1 MIQLYINSQLVDI
14 TESVGLFLNKR
25 FEEVENPTYYFS
37 DYSKTITLPFTTE
50 NKKIFDNFNRTDSV
64 VTTSTIDPRSKIP
77 YQLLYNGQLV
87 MEGFCKL
94 NNANSIYTD
103 NHFELE
109 LFSQFGLIMS
119 EIEELTFNK
128 YDVQSNGGEK
138 EDKYLITTPWEPT
151 VIDRNLVRD
160 SFEQT
165 THSLD
170 GNDILDYIKFIP
182 SYQGKYS
189 EFQSDRQERPNQEI
203 VELTQERD
211 EHFTREFRSYY
222 QQPAIFVDKLWQIAK
237 NKIETITDYQF
248 ILDNSWFNSQNPYY
262 TDLLYTC
269 PSLYGENSDFNEQS
283 ETYNSD
289 SLNYHIQIITQKN
302 LSSHHDK
309 RLYFS
314 PEGEILNRGIFNR
327 KQSGATTF
335 TWNGN
340 LQFFCQNYTKKY
352 GKIRAN
358 NPLFVRFY
366 AVNALN
372 NIPIEHAQHTVMLY
386 SCSYNTNKHFDEK
399 YDVSVFNDYLAQS
412 LKPDGYESVQGYW
425 FSQNVSISL
434 NIVENVPYYIVCDSY
449 WANNGAG
456 LEVANSSTALKSD
469 WVWYDSF
476 STGIGYH
483 IFANLS
489 NASVKT
495 IDYNRSYSNLDLNRI
510 FPKDVTLL
518 KVLLNYCKMF
528 GLCWDVNQDEKTI
541 SIMSRNKFFSNYG
554 IFDWSKKLDR
564 SHDFILEPLCFSNR
578 YVNFNVEE
586 GNGEKLKK
594 YYNKYGMGYG
604 AKTINT
610 NYQFNNDETDLY
622 DGIQP
627 SIVATKSQ
635 FSKLL
640 NNDDPTQDSFVGF
653 NVKVRPNE
661 QYIDNDDEGSNAGGW
676 GSFYFWN
683 GTFIPDIR
691 LSLIGR
697 KGPLIYITD
706 DTDYQ
711 ISHGEY
717 MWNGTGTFTTECYK
731 LPLISTISNDN
742 WSVHFESP
750 KEYFFEKPSGNI
762 NYIYDNF
769 WKNFIDERYSVQ
781 SKKLTAYFY
790 LTPEDYKKIN
800 FRQFVKIE
808 NTLYH
813 VNRIIDYDFDTNS
826 PTKVELV
833 QVWNTDAY
841 TEGQNSFPD
850 LSVSPNTLEVD
861 FQTYKPIDVF
871 SSVDWFI
878 SNKPS
883 WLNWKYDATNP
894 NRILIKAN
902 SNPLRSRVGVLSVRT
917 VQTQGGKY
925 LQDSVIIK
933 QNPLTAHL
941 YINPPT
947 ATVNAEGGTV
957 VVQIDSLP
965 KEVKIV
971 KKPSWCSINI
981 RETDSPNIPVVLRKI
996 VEPEPKGV
1004 DKTIITHNITAI
1016 ATISVEPNDNNIPRS
1031 GKVRFSNGSV
1041 EKDLTIK
1048 QLGNKVV
1055 TNDDLILVGNNTPG
1069 TWNPRSDKQID
1080 PDSLTIS
1087 RGTIDNLTN
1096 NVVDKLDFQ
1105 FKPQLVE
1112 SDEIKEES
1120 SGGTLL
1126 FRTLDGK
1133 NIVKNYNYG
1142 EWLQNFKLVVGDIEG
1157 GKVVINDKEYTSTY
1171 FESLPKGTS
1180 ITLTALPD
1188 DGKTFVKWSDN
1199 VSTQT
1204 RNILIVEDI
1213 EIYPIFE

>member
-1 MIQLYINSQLVDI
+1 MIQLFINNQLVDI
-14 TESVGLFLNKR
+14 TESVGLFLNKK
-25 FEEVENPTYYFS
+25 FEETQNPTYYFS

-64 VTTSTIDPRSKIP
+64 VTTNSIDPRSKIP
-77 YQLLYNGQLV
+77 FQLNYNGELV
-87 MEGFCKL
+87 MEGFSKL

-103 NHFELE
+103 QHFELE
-109 LFSQFGLIMS
+109 LFSAFGLIMS
-119 EIEELTFNK
+119 EIEDLTFNK

-138 EDKYLITTPWEPT
+138 EDKYLIETPWSET
-151 VIDRNLVRD
+151 VIERNLVKE
-160 SFEQT
+160 SFEQIN
-165 THSLD
+165 HNLD
-170 GNDILDYIKFIP
+170 GNDILDFVKFIP
-182 SYQGKYS
+182 TYQGKYND
-189 EFQSDRQERPNQEI
+189 FQSDRQERPNQEI
-203 VELTQERD
+203 KDLSRERD
-211 EHFTREFRSYY
+211 EHYIREFRSYY
-222 QQPAIFVDKLWQIAK
+222 QQPAIWVNKLFQIAK
-237 NKIETITDYQF
+237 NKIEEITDYKF
-248 ILDNSWFNSQNPYY
+248 ILDNSWFNSQNSYY
-262 TDLLYTC
+262 TNLLYTC
-269 PSLYGENSDFNEQS
+269 PSLYSENSDFAEQS

-289 SLNYHIQIITQKN
+289 SLNYHIQILEQKN
-302 LSSHHDK
+302 LSSNHQK

-314 PEGEILNRGIFNR
+314 PEGKILNRGIFNR
-327 KQSGATTF
+327 EKLGATTF
-335 TWNGN
+335 TWTGN

-358 NPLFVRFY
+358 NPLFVKFY

-372 NIPIEHAQHTVMLY
+372 NIPIEHASHTIMLY

-399 YDVSVFNDYLAQS
+399 FDVGVFNDYLATA
-412 LKPDGYESVQGYW
+412 LKPKGYESVQGYW
-425 FSQNVSISL
+425 FSQNVSINL

-449 WANNGAG
+449 FANNGAG
-456 LEVANSSTALKSD
+456 LEVAKSSTALKSD

-476 STGIGYH
+476 TTGIGYH
-483 IFANLS
+483 VFANLS

-510 FPKDVTLL
+510 FPKDITLL
-518 KVLLNYCKMF
+518 KVLLNYCKIF

-554 IFDWSKKLDR
+554 IFDWSNKVDR

-578 YVNFNVEE
+578 YVNFNIEE

-604 AKTINT
+604 SKTINT
-610 NYQFNNDETDLY
+610 NYQFNNDSTDLY
-622 DGIQP
+622 EGIQP

-640 NNDDPTQDSFVGF
+640 NNDDPTLDTFVGY
-653 NVKVRPNE
+653 NVKVKPNE
-661 QYIDNDDEGSNAGGW
+661 QYIDNDDEGSNAGNW

-683 GTFIPDIR
+683 GTFTPDAQ
-691 LSLIGR
+691 LSILGA
-697 KGPLIYITD
+697 KGPLVYITD

-711 ISHGEY
+711 ISNGEY
-717 MWNGTGTFTTECYK
+717 MWNGTGTYTVECYK
-731 LPLISTISNDN
+731 LPKISTISNDG
-742 WSVHFESP
+742 WSIHFESP
-750 KEYFFEKPSGNI
+750 KEYYFEKPSGNI

-813 VNRIIDYDFDTNS
+813 VNRIVDYDFDTNS

-833 QVWNTDAY
+833 QVWNVDAY
-841 TEGQNSFPD
+841 TGGQYSFPD
-850 LSVSPNTLEVD
+850 LSVSPDTLEVD
-861 FQTYKPIDVF
+861 FQTYKPIDVY
-871 SSVDWFI
+871 SSVNWFI

-883 WLNWKYDATNP
+883 WLNWKFDTTNP
-894 NRILIKAN
+894 NRILVKAN
-902 SNPLRSRVGVLSVRT
+902 SNPLRSRVGVLNVRT

-925 LQDSVIIK
+925 LQESVIIK

-941 YINPPT
+941 YINPST
-947 ATVNAEGGTV
+947 ATVPAEGGNV
-957 VVQIDSLP
+957 VVKIDSLP
-965 KEVKIV
+965 KKVEIV
-971 KKPSWCSINI
+971 SKPNWVSINI
-981 RETDSPNIPVVLRKI
+981 RETDKPDIPVVMRKT
-996 VEPEPKGV
+996 VEPEPKTV
-1004 DKTIITHNITAI
+1004 DKTVITHNITAV
-1016 ATISVEPNDNNIPRS
+1016 ATITVQANDDNLPRT

-1041 EKDLTIK
+1041 ERDLIIC

-1055 TNDDLILVGNNTPG
+1055 TSDEIIMVGLDDKG
-1069 TWNPRSDKQID
+1069 TWTPRSDKQIN
-1080 PDSLTIS
+1080 PDSLNIS

-1096 NVVDKLDFQ
+1096 NVVNKLDFE
-1105 FKPQLVE
+1105 FRPQLVE

-1142 EWLQNFKLVVGDIEG
+1142 EWQKNYLLIVQILNG
-1157 GKVVINDKEYTSTY
+1157 GKVLINEKEYDSTFY
-1171 FESLPKGTS
+1171 QSYPRGTN
-1180 ITLTALPD
+1180 INLTAIPD
-1188 DGKTFVKWSDN
+1188 EGKSFVKWSDG
-1199 VSTQT
+1199 VGTPT
-1204 RNILIVEDI
+1204 RQITIIEDI

>member
-1 MIQLYINSQLVDI
+1 MV
-14 TESVGLFLNKR
+14 
-25 FEEVENPTYYFS
+25 
-37 DYSKTITLPFTTE
+37 
-50 NKKIFDNFNRTDSV
+50 
-64 VTTSTIDPRSKIP
+64 
-77 YQLLYNGQLV
+77 
-87 MEGFCKL
+87 
-94 NNANSIYTD
+94 
-103 NHFELE
+103 
-109 LFSQFGLIMS
+109 
-119 EIEELTFNK
+119 
-128 YDVQSNGGEK
+128 K
-138 EDKYLITTPWEPT
+138 E
-151 VIDRNLVRD
+151 
-160 SFEQT
+160 SFEQIN
-165 THSLD
+165 HSLD

-182 SYQGKYS
+182 TYQGKYS
-189 EFQSDRQERPNQEI
+189 DFQSDRQERPNSEI
-203 VELTQERD
+203 VELTRERD
-211 EHFTREFRSYY
+211 EHFIREFRSYY
-222 QQPAIFVDKLWQIAK
+222 QQPAIWVNKLFQIAK
-237 NKIETITDYQF
+237 NKIEEITDYQF

-289 SLNYHIQIITQKN
+289 SLNYHIQIVEQKN
-302 LSSHHDK
+302 LSSNHQK

-314 PEGEILNRGIFNR
+314 PEGKILNRGIFNR
-327 KQSGATTF
+327 EKLGANTF

-340 LQFFCQNYTKKY
+340 LQFFCQNFIKKY
-352 GKIRAN
+352 GKIRKS

-372 NIPIEHAQHTVMLY
+372 NIPIEHSSYTVMLY
-386 SCSYNTNKHFDEK
+386 SCSYNTNKYFDEK
-399 YDVSVFNDYLAQS
+399 YDVGVFNDYLPQA
-412 LKPDGYESVQGYW
+412 LKPKGYESVQGYW
-425 FSQNVSISL
+425 FSQNVSINL

-495 IDYNRSYSNLDLNRI
+495 IDYNRSYSNLDLNRF
-510 FPKDVTLL
+510 FPKDITLL
-518 KVLLNYCKMF
+518 KVLLNYCKIF
-528 GLCWDVNQDEKTI
+528 GLCWDVNQDNKTI
-541 SIMSRNKFFSNYG
+541 SIMSRNKFFSNYE

-578 YVNFNVEE
+578 YVNFNIEE

-640 NNDDPTQDSFVGF
+640 NNDDPSLDTFIGY
-653 NVKVRPNE
+653 NTKVKPNE
-661 QYIDNDDEGSNAGGW
+661 IYIDNDDEGSNAGNW

-683 GTFIPDIR
+683 GTFTPDIQ
-691 LSLIGR
+691 LSKLGA
-697 KGPLIYITD
+697 KGPVVYITD

-717 MWNGTGTFTTECYK
+717 MWNGTGTYTTECYK
-731 LPLISTISNDN
+731 LPKISTISDDN
-742 WSVHFESP
+742 WSIHFESP
-750 KEYFFEKPSGNI
+750 KEYFFEKPSGAI

-813 VNRIIDYDFDTNS
+813 VNRVVDYDFDTNS

-841 TEGQNSFPD
+841 TEGQYSFPD

-861 FQTYKPIDVF
+861 FQTYKPIDVH
-871 SSVDWFI
+871 SSVNWFI
-878 SNKPS
+878 SNKPT
-883 WLNWKYDATNP
+883 WINWKYDAINP
-894 NRILIKAN
+894 NRILVKAN

-917 VQTQGGKY
+917 VQTHLGYY
-925 LQDSVIIK
+925 LQESVIIK

-941 YINPPT
+941 YINSPT
-947 ATVNAEGGTV
+947 ATIPAEGSTV
-957 VVQIDSLP
+957 VVKIDSLP
-965 KEVKIV
+965 KEVKILS
-971 KKPSWCSINI
+971 KPKWCSVSI
-981 RETDSPNIPVVLRKI
+981 RQTDSPNIPVVLRKT
-996 VEPEPKGV
+996 VEPEPKI
-1004 DKTIITHNITAI
+1004 DKTVITNNITAI
-1016 ATISVEPNDNNIPRS
+1016 ATISIQANDDNLPRS
-1031 GKVRFSNGSV
+1031 GVVRFSNGSV
-1041 EKDLTIK
+1041 EKDLIIK
-1048 QLGNKVV
+1048 QLGSKVV
-1055 TNDDLILVGNNTPG
+1055 TNDEIILVGLDDKGN
-1069 TWNPRSDKQID
+1069 WNPRSDKQIN
-1080 PDSLTIS
+1080 PDSLNIS
-1087 RGTIDNLTN
+1087 RGTINNLTN
-1096 NVVDKLDFQ
+1096 NVVNKLDFE
-1105 FKPQLVE
+1105 FRPQLTE
-1112 SDEIKEES
+1112 SEDIKETS
-1120 SGGTLL
+1120 TGGVLSYTTLNGINV
-1126 FRTLDGK
+1126 T
-1133 NIVKNYNYG
+1133 KNYNYG
-1142 EWLQNFKLVVGDIEG
+1142 EWLQNYVLNVGPLNG
-1157 GKVVINDKEYTSTY
+1157 GKVVINDVEHDTTV
-1171 FESLPKGTS
+1171 FESYPKGTS
-1180 ITLTALPD
+1180 ITLTAIPD
-1188 DGKTFVKWSDN
+1188 SDKTFKGWSDK
-1199 VSTQT
+1199 VSTPVRQIT
-1204 RNILIVEDI
+1204 IIEDI
-1213 EIYPIFE
+1213 EIYPIFESESSDNILLYDNGDSILFDNSDLILI